1 MQVTVF
7 QIRFNAFLFDS
18 EASIP
23 FLGPMSITWMS
34 WLLTVWSVDN
44 MDLIRKLRLQLRDAE
59 SNPAFP
65 KIPAHTSIGEFGIRC
80 MNVSFSVISATLLE
94 TVFLLEAEG
103 EELKR
108 GI

>member
-1 MQVTVF
+1 M
-7 QIRFNAFLFDS
+7 
-18 EASIP
+18 
-23 FLGPMSITWMS
+23 
-34 WLLTVWSVDN
+34 DN
-44 MDLIRKLRLQLRDAE
+44 MDLIRTLRLQLRDAE

-65 KIPAHTSIGEFGIRC
+65 TIPAHTSIGELGFRC
-80 MNVSFSVISATLLE
+80 LNVSFSVISTTLLG

>member
-1 MQVTVF
+1 MQVTIF
-7 QIRFNAFLFDS
+7 QIRFNKFLFDS

-23 FLGPMSITWMS
+23 FLGPMSVTWRS
-34 WLLTVWSVDN
+34 LLLTAWSMDN
-44 MDLIRKLRLQLRDAE
+44 MDLVRKLRLQLRDAE

-65 KIPAHTSIGEFGIRC
+65 TIPAHTSIGELGFRC
-80 MNVSFSVISATLLE
+80 LNVSFISTTLLG